1 MRNCILAIGLV
12 LTSQFLSGCGS
23 APTSKREPVF
33 PVSGKVSYKG
43 QPVAGADVTFFC
55 KEKNMSSFAKT
66 DAEGKFKLTTF
77 ASFDGAPAG
86 KYSITVSKPA
96 QSAAATKDV
105 PLEDPS
111 YNPDQVAKIGT
122 AADVT
127 PKSPIPV
134 KYADAKSTDLFA
146 TVTADSQT
154 PEVNLTLQD

>member
-1 MRNCILAIGLV
+1 M
-12 LTSQFLSGCGS
+12 
-23 APTSKREPVF
+23 
-33 PVSGKVSYKG
+33 SGKVTYKS
-43 QPVAGADVTFFC
+43 QPVADADVTFFC
-55 KEKNMSSFAKT
+55 KEKNMSSFART

-86 KYSITVSKPA
+86 KHIVTVSKPA
-96 QSAAATKDV
+96 PSAAAAKDV
-105 PLEDPS
+105 SLEDPA

-146 TVTADSQT
+146 TVTPDNQT